1 MTPEDF
7 RSPEW
12 RRFTKTL
19 QDRLQELRE
28 FNDAFANSPEK
39 TALIRGQISEVKRL
53 LSLAPVVSER
63 SSNLPFIGEDETSGN

>member
-19 QDRLQELRE
+19 QDRLQGLRE
-28 FNDAFANSPEK
+28 FNDSFANSPEK

-63 SSNLPFIGEDETSGN
+63 ATNLPLIGEIEPSGD